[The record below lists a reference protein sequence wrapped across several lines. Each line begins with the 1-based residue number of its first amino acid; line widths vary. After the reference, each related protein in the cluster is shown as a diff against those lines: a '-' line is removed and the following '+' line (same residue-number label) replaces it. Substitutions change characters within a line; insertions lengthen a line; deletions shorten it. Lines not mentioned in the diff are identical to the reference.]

1 MSTKFSHHP
10 LGHMEFDTGFETLAH
25 LDADL
30 NPEDGPE
37 FTVKVEPYYWNLAE
51 A

>member
-1 MSTKFSHHP
+1 
-10 LGHMEFDTGFETLAH
+10 MEFDTGLETLAH

-30 NPEDGPE
+30 NPGDGPE

-51 A
+51 ALSDLGKMRDK